1 MLRRLSSHTPLTL
14 LVIPVF
20 FGLLYAA
27 LTPVAISA
35 STWVACAA
43 LLLGIT
49 IVTFNTASNAQ
60 QTGRFGQ
67 LLYQTDS
74 PRRTV
79 NRQKSVS
86 KW

>member
-1 MLRRLSSHTPLTL
+1 MIRRLSSHTPLTL

-27 LTPVAISA
+27 LTPVAISS

-43 LLLGIT
+43 LLLGIA
-49 IVTFNTASNAQ
+49 IVTFNTAKVAQ
-60 QTGRFGQ
+60 QTGSFGQ
-67 LLYQTDS
+67 LLYETES
-74 PRRTV
+74 PRARPA
-79 NRQKSVS
+79 NRRRVS